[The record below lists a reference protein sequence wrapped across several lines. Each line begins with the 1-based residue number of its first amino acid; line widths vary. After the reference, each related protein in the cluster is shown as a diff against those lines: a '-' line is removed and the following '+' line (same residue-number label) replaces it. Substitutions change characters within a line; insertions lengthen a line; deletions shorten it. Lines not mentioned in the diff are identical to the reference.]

1 MSERNE
7 QSEAVE
13 VLNYLPPRKPERI
26 FYIESAK
33 SRIHRARSGIDE
45 LK

>member
-7 QSEAVE
+7 QAEAVE
-13 VLNYLPPRKPERI
+13 VLHYLPPRKPERI
-26 FYIESAK
+26 YYIEAAK

>member
-26 FYIESAK
+26 YYIEAAK
-33 SRIHRARSGIDE
+33 SRIHRARSGIDD